1 LGQVSIDVSSEEKEL
16 LLTLRSSDFAAY
28 QLLISLID
36 RALYLRDKISDM
48 TSQKTDRNS
57 EVLNESKQALVIVEE
72 MIIKTKRLRESS
84 PNYPFKDW
92 P

>member
-1 LGQVSIDVSSEEKEL
+1 MGQVSIDVSSEEKEL